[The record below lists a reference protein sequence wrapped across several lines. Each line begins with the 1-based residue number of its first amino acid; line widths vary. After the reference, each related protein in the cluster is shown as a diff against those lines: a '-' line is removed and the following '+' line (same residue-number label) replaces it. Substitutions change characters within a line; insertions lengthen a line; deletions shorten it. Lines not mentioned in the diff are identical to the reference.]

1 MGMTV
6 LDRRKWRAPSSVDK
20 DVEGELRAGM
30 RHGDL
35 VGNRSSSREIEIEI
49 VTSKK
54 YKYSRDVRL
63 RTPQRTQKLAV
74 VTIDK
79 HKKYPVLVVIPPV
92 TD

>member
-1 MGMTV
+1 MLPCVYV
-6 LDRRKWRAPSSVDK
+6 LSAQC
-20 DVEGELRAGM
+20 
-30 RHGDL
+30 
-35 VGNRSSSREIEIEI
+35 SRLCSGGIWVCHVLIEIEIEI